1 MGAALKSVELRTT
14 KRLPVRVMVEYES
27 IEDFLIDYTANISI
41 GGMFIQTDKP
51 LPVGTRFRLR
61 LQVPGRARAI
71 ETFGE
76 VRWSME
82 DSSFGAQQGMGIRFD
97 DLSAADER
105 LVRELFNSW
114 EEHIGEE

>member
-1 MGAALKSVELRTT
+1 MGAALKSVEMRTT

-61 LQVPGRARAI
+61 LQIPERSKPI

-76 VRWSME
+76 VCWAMT
-82 DSSFGAQQGMGIRFD
+82 DNAFGAQQGMGIRFD
-97 DLSAADER
+97 DLAANDEKQ
-105 LVRELFNSW
+105 VRQLFDVW
-114 EEHIGEE
+114 EDGMD